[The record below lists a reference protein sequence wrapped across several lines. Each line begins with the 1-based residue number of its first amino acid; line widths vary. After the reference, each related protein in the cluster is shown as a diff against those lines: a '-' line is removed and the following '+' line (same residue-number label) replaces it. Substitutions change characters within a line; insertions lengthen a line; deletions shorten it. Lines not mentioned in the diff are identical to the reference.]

1 LNKINN
7 KMLLSNIKNDDLR
20 SLIGTFLMIFII
32 FFTFFICYKIAICRE
47 ENEKKNQ
54 IIIVKPQC
62 PHCHTPFK
70 KFEALV

>member
-1 LNKINN
+1 
-7 KMLLSNIKNDDLR
+7 MLLSNIKNDDLR

-32 FFTFFICYKIAICRE
+32 FFILFICYKIAICRE

-54 IIIVKPQC
+54 IMIIKPKC
-62 PHCHTPFK
+62 PHCHTPLK